1 MSFTLTHRALETLIK
16 IAIDGLLLSK
26 GVTPSSFVNLVFSQP
41 RSSKKIL
48 HFALQHISQKH
59 LSHLDLGDTSSDEKV
74 SAAANIIKQLTL
86 DDETRRNIL
95 IDWCASSS
103 GAGLGDGI
111 GIRRAVIAAL
121 SQDRDAITAVL
132 EKSLAQ
138 FGDELYIKHAAILQ
152 QDGKIR
158 LSRPVRP
165 EGLTVSSP
173 YSDIAPRRWLCAQA
187 FAHQANSAHASR
199 LIHDHHLQQ
208 DRLKPSQGAVPR
220 SSCWRIPLGSY

>member
-1 MSFTLTHRALETLIK
+1 MECDPFAHHVLETLIK

-26 GVTPSSFVNLVFSQP
+26 GVPPTSFVNLAFSQP

-48 HFALQHISQKH
+48 HLVLQHISQKH
-59 LSHLDLGDTSSDEKV
+59 LGHLDLGATSSDEKV
-74 SAAANIIKQLTL
+74 SAAANIIKQLAL

-121 SQDRDAITAVL
+121 SQDRDAITTVL

-152 QDGKIR
+152 QDGKMH
-158 LSRPVRP
+158 LSRLVGS
-165 EGLTVSSP
+165 ESLTVSSS
-173 YSDIAPRRWLCAQA
+173 YSDLAPCCWLCAQA
-187 FAHQANSAHASR
+187 FTNQVDSAHAGR
-199 LIHDHHLQQ
+199 LVHDHYLQQ
-208 DRLKPSQGAVPR
+208 NRL
-220 SSCWRIPLGSY
+220 

>member
-1 MSFTLTHRALETLIK
+1 MPILISFAHHALETLIK

-26 GVTPSSFVNLVFSQP
+26 GVSPSYFVNLAFSQP

-48 HFALQHISQKH
+48 HLVLQHISQKH
-59 LSHLDLGDTSSDEKV
+59 LGHLDLGDTSSDEKV

-86 DDETRRNIL
+86 DDETRKNIL
-95 IDWCASSS
+95 IGWCVSSS

-121 SQDRDAITAVL
+121 SQDRDAITTVL

-152 QDGKIR
+152 QDGKTH
-158 LSRPVRP
+158 LSKPV
-165 EGLTVSSP
+165 ESEALTISSS
-173 YSDIAPRRWLCAQA
+173 YSNLAPRRWLCAQA
-187 FAHQANSAHASR
+187 FAHQADSAHAGR
-199 LIHDHHLQQ
+199 LIHDHYLQQ
-208 DRLKPSQGAVPR
+208 NRL
-220 SSCWRIPLGSY
+220 